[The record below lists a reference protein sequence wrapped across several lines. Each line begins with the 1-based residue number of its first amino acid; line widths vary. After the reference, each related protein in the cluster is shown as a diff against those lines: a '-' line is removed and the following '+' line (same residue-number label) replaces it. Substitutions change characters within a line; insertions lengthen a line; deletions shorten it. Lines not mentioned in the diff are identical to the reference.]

1 MVLFGVPGFFVILI
15 GIVLVAA
22 VLGLTERPLAPWGMA
37 SSLVLLVLLLWGHPD
52 QAVALAVFLTLS
64 LGMTRWLMACPRSQ
78 PRFCASVALVCVPL
92 VTYKLTASLTP
103 AGLMGFVGV
112 SYATFKSVQVLM
124 ETHDG
129 LIAAGDLSPFD
140 QLYFLLNFFELD
152 SGPIDRSRRFVADAH
167 RHIPRDEYAGMLA
180 RGMLLILGGVAYK
193 MVIAASVHRGYA
205 LVPWGTGPVW
215 QELWQQV
222 LICYQYGLYLFFDFA
237 GYTMMAMG
245 AGYCLGIRVPRNFR
259 APFLARDLMDFW
271 NRWHITL
278 STWLR
283 DFVFMRITRVLMRHH
298 VFRGTRG
305 RLRTAQVGL
314 IANMLLMGL
323 WHGITID
330 YVGYGLYHG
339 VLMAATEAYHR
350 SAFYKAHRDAAW
362 LAPLSWFVTMQLVFV
377 GFALFSGQVSFLVRG
392 ALNG

>member
-1 MVLFGVPGFFVILI
+1 MILFGVPSFFVILL
-15 GIVLVAA
+15 GVVLGAA
-22 VLGLTERPLAPWGMA
+22 VLGLTEHPLAPWGMV
-37 SSLVLLVLLLWGHPD
+37 SSLVLLVLLLWGHAD
-52 QAVALAVFLTLS
+52 QATALAVFLALS
-64 LGMTRWLMACPRSQ
+64 LGATRWLMARPQSQ
-78 PRFCASVALVCVPL
+78 ARFYASVALVCVPL
-92 VTYKLTASLTP
+92 VAYKFTESLATE
-103 AGLMGFVGV
+103 GVLGFVGI
-112 SYATFKSVQVLM
+112 SYVTFKSVQVLM

-129 LIAAGDLSPFD
+129 LIASGDLSLAD

-152 SGPIDRSRRFVADAH
+152 SGPIDRSRRFVEDVH

-180 RGMLLILGGVAYK
+180 RGILLILGGAAYK
-193 MVIAASVHRGYA
+193 MVVAAFVHRGYA
-205 LVPWGTGPVW
+205 LVSWGTGPVW

-222 LICYQYGLYLFFDFA
+222 LICYRYGLYLFFDFA

-283 DFVFMRITRVLMRHH
+283 DFVFMRITRTLMRHH
-298 VFRGTRG
+298 VFKGKAG

-314 IANMLLMGL
+314 IANMLLMGF

-350 SAFYKAHRDAAW
+350 GAFYKAHRDATW
-362 LAPLSWFVTMQLVFV
+362 LAVLSWFVTMQLVFV

>member
-1 MVLFGVPGFFVILI
+1 MVFFGVPSFFVILF
-15 GIVLVAA
+15 GVVLVAA
-22 VLGLTERPLAPWGMA
+22 ALGLTEHPLAPWGMV
-37 SSLVLLVLLLWGHPD
+37 SSLALLVLLLWDHTD
-52 QAVALAVFLTLS
+52 QATALVVFLVLS
-64 LGMTRWLMACPRSQ
+64 LGMTRWLMAHPRSQ
-78 PRFCASVALVCVPL
+78 PRFYVSVALVCAPL
-92 VTYKLTASLTP
+92 VIYKLTESLTTD
-103 AGLMGFVGV
+103 GILGFVGI
-112 SYATFKSVQVLM
+112 SYVTFKSVQILV
-124 ETHDG
+124 EAHDG
-129 LIAAGDLSPFD
+129 LIVSGDLSLAG

-152 SGPIDRSRRFVADAH
+152 SGPIDRSRRFVDDAH

-180 RGMLLILGGVAYK
+180 RGILLILGGVAYK
-193 MVIAASVHRGYA
+193 MVIAAYVHRGYA

-222 LICYQYGLYLFFDFA
+222 VICYQYGLYLFFDFA

-283 DFVFMRITRVLMRHH
+283 DFVFMRITRVLMMHH
-298 VFRGTRG
+298 VFKGKKG
-305 RLRTAQVGL
+305 RLRTAQLGL
-314 IANMLLMGL
+314 IANMLLMGF

-350 SAFYKAHRDAAW
+350 SAFFKEHRDDVW
-362 LAPLSWFVTMQLVFV
+362 LTMLSWFVTMQLVFV